1 MDNGNASPETDAGTA
16 APLDRIAQDL
26 QELRVAA
33 GSPSY
38 AEIASRISRERAQ
51 SATGAHAHVGKTTV
65 YDVFRLG
72 RRRVDVGLALEIVRA
87 LGCDH
92 ATVAQWQARYV
103 DALRAPVAIDH
114 PLRRA
119 SDEPAE
125 PVATKPRAIALVLL
139 GCVVLNL
146 VAHQLIVI
154 TDLPIYLDMVGTAV
168 AAMAVGPWRGA
179 LVGVLTSCCVAVH
192 FGSDQV
198 WFGLVQVA
206 GALLWGYG
214 VRRFGM
220 GRTIARYFVLNV
232 VVAVACSIVAVPII
246 HFVFG
251 DTADQLVNSRS
262 ALQTMLHNTVVALSG
277 ANLLSSL
284 ADKLI
289 GGFIAIA
296 VLPALP
302 RSASEASRLLAF
314 TSPD

>member
-1 MDNGNASPETDAGTA
+1 VDNGNASPETDAVRD
-16 APLDRIAQDL
+16 APLDRLAQDL
-26 QELRVAA
+26 QELRAAA

-38 AEIASRISRERAQ
+38 AEVASRISRERAQ
-51 SATGAHAHVGKTTV
+51 SATGTHAHVGKTTV

-72 RRRVDVGLALEIVRA
+72 RRRVDIGLALEIVRA
-87 LGCDH
+87 LGCDD
-92 ATVAQWQARYV
+92 ATVAEWQARYV
-103 DALRAPVAIDH
+103 DALRGPVAAEH

-125 PVATKPRAIALVLL
+125 QPADAKPGVITLLLL
-139 GCVVLNL
+139 GCVALNL
-146 VAHQLIVI
+146 AAHQLVVI
-154 TDLPIYLDMVGTAV
+154 GDLPIYLDMVGTAV
-168 AAMAVGPWRGA
+168 AAIAVGPWRGA
-179 LVGVLTSCCVAVH
+179 AVGVATNGAFALY
-192 FGSDQV
+192 FGHDQI

-220 GRTIARYFVLNV
+220 GRTIGRYFVLNV
-232 VVAVACSIVAVPII
+232 VVAVVCSVVAVPII

-251 DTADQLVNSRS
+251 DDADQLVNAESS
-262 ALQTMLHNTVVALSG
+262 LQTMLHNTLVALSG

-296 VLPALP
+296 LLPVLPVRSRSDSAL
-302 RSASEASRLLAF
+302 RL
-314 TSPD
+314 T